1 MGCGFSSALK
11 SAHKKRT
18 EETSK
23 TGTNDQPV
31 SETTKFPDRRE
42 SLAETGEGNGELKTA
57 FKTFHNRIAEGGCVQ
72 SLGEASS
79 SQVNFFKMLDD
90 KIENGIEFDPIADEE
105 ESRREFLQSVE
116 EWDQIIGKNMD
127 ASMRTNSSLVPSSSL
142 DENGQDSDG
151 TFIQMSV
158 NESMNSN
165 PTVIQQQSSSS
176 PLENATKR
184 VSSVDSMRTMF
195 SNSAGSSSSSSVP
208 CDPVL
213 SLGNS
218 SSSNNRTIGGKDERS
233 NRPKSDHGRSPSSA
247 KSLHSS
253 DDLSHSNRSICLNN
267 VLQES

>member
-23 TGTNDQPV
+23 TGTNDQSV
-31 SETTKFPDRRE
+31 NDANKYPDRRE

-79 SQVNFFKMLDD
+79 SQVNFFKMLDA

-127 ASMRTNSSLVPSSSL
+127 ASMRTNSSFVPSSNL
-142 DENGQDSDG
+142 DDDGQDSEEN
-151 TFIQMSV
+151 FIQMSV
-158 NESMNSN
+158 NESLNSN
-165 PTVIQQQSSSS
+165 QPAVIQTSSSTPS
-176 PLENATKR
+176 SSEHATKR

-195 SNSAGSSSSSSVP
+195 SNSAESSSSAP
-208 CDPVL
+208 PRDPSQ

-218 SSSNNRTIGGKDERS
+218 ASSNNRTQSGKDERS
-233 NRPKSDHGRSPSSA
+233 TRPRSDHGRSPSSA
-247 KSLHSS
+247 KSLLSS
-253 DDLSHSNRSICLNN
+253 DDLSHSNRSDRKS
-267 VLQES
+267 VV